1 LTSKSGYHGFFLCN
15 RVLGEAGATAGM
27 GDLGADSSCSGTTTV
42 AASAS
47 ATPRRWARATR
58 ERGGIAAGAQRREPR
73 WQQGVDP
80 RMGFAPDHAEQT
92 PVHHLEGVG
101 LEGDQ
106 NEQEPVFR
114 CREGQLW

>member
-1 LTSKSGYHGFFLCN
+1 MQQGLGGGWRDGWDGRSRGGLLLQGDDHGRGVGLCDTE
-15 RVLGEAGATAGM
+15 VLGQGHEGAGG
-27 GDLGADSSCSGTTTV
+27 
-42 AASAS
+42 
-47 ATPRRWARATR
+47 
-58 ERGGIAAGAQRREPR
+58 QRREPR

-80 RMGFAPDHAEQT
+80 RMGFALDHAEQT

-106 NEQEPVFR
+106 NEQEPAFQ